1 MSKKSRKRNF
11 GLFLL
16 GLIFAVGFAAYFF
29 NLKLQP
35 LEKGAPQL
43 VRYDAKQPLSNILH
57 DLQQRK
63 IIRSAAA
70 LGLYA
75 RVKKKVIV
83 VEAGTYSLAP
93 GMTADDILGALS
105 DPISVK
111 VTVPEYYWIARTAE
125 LMEKLNVAD
134 ADEYTE
140 LAHKPQEFAKSVT
153 FPLPEDSLEGYL
165 FPDTYKVQP
174 LVGAKPAIQQQL
186 QAFEKR
192 VWKGLHQPK
201 NLRRAIIIAS
211 IVEREAKLDR
221 ERPIIAGIIENRL
234 AKNMPLEVDAT
245 ILYAQQNWHEP
256 TRADIRNTISP
267 YNTYKNKGLP
277 PGPICS
283 PGLKSI
289 VAALHPVKSEYLYY
303 VAMPD
308 GHSLFAKS
316 LDEHNRNA
324 AKRRRALRRAR

>member
-1 MSKKSRKRNF
+1 MSKKSRKRNI

-16 GLIFAVGFAAYFF
+16 GLVFAVGFATYFF

-35 LEKGAPQL
+35 MEKGSPQL

-57 DLQQRK
+57 DLQERK

-83 VEAGTYSLAP
+83 VEAGTYSLSP
-93 GMTADDILGALS
+93 GMTADDILGALT
-105 DPISVK
+105 DPVSVK
-111 VTVPEYYWIARTAE
+111 VTVPEYYWITRTAE
-125 LMEKLNVAD
+125 LMEKLNVAK
-134 ADEYTE
+134 ADEYTD

-153 FPLPEDSLEGYL
+153 FPLPKDSLEGYL

-289 VAALHPVKSEYLYY
+289 IAALHPVKSDYLYY

-308 GHSLFAKS
+308 GHSLFAKT